1 LSSSAAA
8 LPTLL
13 AFAKPGHIT
22 FGSDWPFAPVA
33 AGKLFAAGLET
44 YPAMDAD
51 TRDAIDR
58 TNALALFPRLG
69 TAPAPPRASRVD
81 TARHA
86 ASRFVM
92 RGITRLIGTR

>member
-1 LSSSAAA
+1 

-33 AGKLFAAGLET
+33 VAKLFAAGLET
-44 YPAMDAD
+44 YPAIDAD
-51 TRDAIDR
+51 TRSAIDR

-69 TAPAPPRASRVD
+69 AAPTPIPQWQAQRLRHSLNRGAMRIVARLASS
-81 TARHA
+81 T
-86 ASRFVM
+86 
-92 RGITRLIGTR
+92 